1 MLPLNFE
8 GIQVHKETIINF
20 FSLMRSYLYPLDL
33 VCLEQYLYR
42 SCWYHNECKASNLYL
57 NFSGF
62 REAIKNKADRN
73 YDSVL
78 SGTIIISATSSHA
91 HRSNKGVSCD
101 DGFLNGKSCWGV
113 KIGQDWSRLVKI
125 GQKHVLSVFQLF
137 HVNCTFYYVNCWI
150 NGHKNQ
156 KQNKTYKKPFWVI

>member
-1 MLPLNFE
+1 MRTVLLSLCRISSSQMDMNLD
-8 GIQVHKETIINF
+8 TIRKHMMSICYV
-20 FSLMRSYLYPLDL
+20 LLLCKY
-33 VCLEQYLYR
+33 C
-42 SCWYHNECKASNLYL
+42 NEIRIIIKLFVSVSQRCNLYL

-101 DGFLNGKSCWGV
+101 DGFLNGKSCHE
-113 KIGQDWSRLVKI
+113 
-125 GQKHVLSVFQLF
+125 HVSW
-137 HVNCTFYYVNCWI
+137 TF
-150 NGHKNQ
+150 
-156 KQNKTYKKPFWVI
+156 TRTFS